1 MVHGVVRTGISEI
14 RTFQRVVKV
23 VGRKICFGKKRANYF
38 DSNFK
43 ASEAL
48 FQNIGSQ
55 PHLHIRITQEAVANP
70 EAQTVLQNN
79 YIRISGGG
87 IQGSDSFKIPSY
99 DSNVQQG

>member
-48 FQNIGSQ
+48 F
-55 PHLHIRITQEAVANP
+55 
-70 EAQTVLQNN
+70 
-79 YIRISGGG
+79 
-87 IQGSDSFKIPSY
+87 
-99 DSNVQQG
+99 